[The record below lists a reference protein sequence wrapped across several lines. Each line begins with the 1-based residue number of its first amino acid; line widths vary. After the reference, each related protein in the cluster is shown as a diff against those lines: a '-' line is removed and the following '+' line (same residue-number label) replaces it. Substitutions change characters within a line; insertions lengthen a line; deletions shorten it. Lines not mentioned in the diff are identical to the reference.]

1 MPHAGSGRS
10 HRLQILR
17 SILQSVP
24 RHPNDRELPLETAH
38 LRPIIKTA
46 RDVNRFITSVID
58 SELAVVI
65 TENRRQLSALTRR
78 YVEAGEREGWHLLPS
93 FAAIQE
99 GEGNWYTLRTAEAA
113 GILFIKTMQYSP
125 IVLWNDAEMLT
136 NQRLYTVK
144 LNNGLDALALCGV
157 LNSTIFACERYA
169 AVKALGREAAID
181 VEVFSANAYKTPDI
195 RLLSN
200 RDVEVLRFAMRR
212 LAEREVHMVVE
223 EPLMRL
229 GHAAAVAYAATTPIN
244 QDVWP
249 RE

>member
-1 MPHAGSGRS
+1 
-10 HRLQILR
+10 LL
-17 SILQSVP
+17 
-24 RHPNDRELPLETAH
+24 
-38 LRPIIKTA
+38 
-46 RDVNRFITSVID
+46 
-58 SELAVVI
+58 VI

-78 YVEAGEREGWHLLPS
+78 YVEAGEREGWHLLLS

-99 GEGNWYTLRTAEAA
+99 GKGNWYTLRTAEAA
-113 GILFIKTMQYSP
+113 SILFIKTMQYSP

-144 LNNGLDALALCGV
+144 PNNGLDALALCGV

-169 AVKALGREAAID
+169 AVRALGRETAID

-229 GHAAAVAYAATTPIN
+229 GHAAAVAYAATTPIS